1 MIILN
6 RERILLK
13 IGTSIKKG
21 TDQSVGILDFTGR
34 VVTTSPSRNPT
45 LEWSKNFTTK
55 FEKSEHYILL

>member
-21 TDQSVGILDFTGR
+21 TDRYLRALDFIGR
-34 VVTTSPSRNPT
+34 VVTTDPIQ
-45 LEWSKNFTTK
+45 K
-55 FEKSEHYILL
+55 FHA